1 VFSDDSLK
9 NKRNTDAV
17 DVGKG
22 VLVAARVL
30 ESKPAALRPFDE
42 VRADIEKMLV
52 QEEAAVLAE
61 KDGEKKLAQLVKGD
75 AVPLEWGLPVRSSG
89 WSRVSRPRSC
99 GRSSGLRLTSCQAT
113 RA

>member
-61 KDGEKKLAQLVKGD
+61 RMARRSWLSSSRGTQCL
-75 AVPLEWGLPVRSSG
+75 SSG
-89 WSRVSRPRSC
+89 GFP
-99 GRSSGLRLTSCQAT
+99 SGQADGAGFPA
-113 RA
+113 RDPADDLPGSG